1 MKNTLRSPQEEPKQK
16 TTLIDPTPLDG
27 YNAEITLTR
36 KRQQKV
42 DLYQHGKSKSTARC
56 GSNEKKCTIAILQI
70 IPTNNQRILKTNMS
84 KIQKAKCQNVF
95 VKARMVMA
103 AQSNHLPMIIP
114 TTKDVTDEIVCSLN
128 TYNLLSNLKT
138 KDNQTGKAKHS
149 LDTQKEI

>member
-1 MKNTLRSPQEEPKQK
+1 
-16 TTLIDPTPLDG
+16 
-27 YNAEITLTR
+27 
-36 KRQQKV
+36 
-42 DLYQHGKSKSTARC
+42 
-56 GSNEKKCTIAILQI
+56 
-70 IPTNNQRILKTNMS
+70 MS
-84 KIQKAKCQNVF
+84 KIQKEKCQNVF